1 MGLEAEILEQ
11 LNKQKANSTDTSEFN
26 IALAAAP
33 FVGLVNLPL
42 ALVIGVIGV
51 AGAAAKEKKDF
62 AEAVMPDEWLQSV
75 AASTEVSPTGLAFL
89 SKRIAK
95 NGHITISD
103 ALKFVEIENDI
114 EAAKKRAAYIDEAK
128 QRSGAKSILLRAKKE
143 CGSLIDQKTIDSA
156 LELMNLGKT
165 IVGSFVGALK
175 GVGAFGM
182 GNESEKKDEPCPEAI
197 CFVARA
203 ESVKCPVC
211 HHINDSLLGD
221 PRGKKCECG
230 GCGITFKISAEA
242 EPEIE

>member
-1 MGLEAEILEQ
+1 MGLEADIIAQ
-11 LNKQKANSTDTSEFN
+11 LNEQKASKSDTSEFN

-62 AEAVMPDEWLQSV
+62 SEAVMPDEWLNSV
-75 AASTEVSPTGLAFL
+75 AASSEVSPTGLAFL

-114 EAAKKRAAYIDEAK
+114 EAAKKRSAYVAEAK
-128 QRSGAKSILLRAKKE
+128 QSSGAKAILLRAKKE
-143 CGSLIDQKTIDSA
+143 CGTLIDQKTIDSA

-165 IVGSFVGALK
+165 IVSSFVGALK
-175 GVGAFGM
+175 GVGVFGAS
-182 GNESEKKDEPCPEAI
+182 NDKPESYPEAI

-211 HHINDSLLGD
+211 QHINDSLLGD
-221 PRGKKCECG
+221 PRGKECECG
-230 GCGITFKISAEA
+230 GCGIRFKISAEA